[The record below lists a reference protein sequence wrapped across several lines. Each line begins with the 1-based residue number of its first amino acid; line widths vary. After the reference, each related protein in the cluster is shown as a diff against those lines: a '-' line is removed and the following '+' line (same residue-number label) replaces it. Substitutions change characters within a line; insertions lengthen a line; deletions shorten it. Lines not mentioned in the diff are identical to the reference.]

1 MLPLSAKLLI
11 EFRAMVDR
19 TRVLF
24 IIMLALLFLSTA
36 FSATSAQPQQQQE
49 RSIRGRVHSS
59 TGVNA
64 AWIIVRLLRSSRE
77 PVTLAVTD
85 NTGEF
90 LFSGLKE
97 ISYLIVVAAP
107 GYRTATETINF
118 NGRASPVSTDKV
130 STVEITLL
138 PDSSAALA
146 STSQPAFTQN
156 VPKGARDAFER
167 AMRLGKAG
175 RKQVANTMLQE
186 AIKIYPDYFD
196 ARFAL
201 GNELMKAGRTA
212 EAIIELEE
220 ASRINPR
227 DDRVYQT
234 FGALLVK
241 QGKYEVAAAVFAEAA
256 RLNPA
261 EPLHP
266 LMRAEALIDYTSTI
280 DASGSES
287 AGGVV
292 RNNALNEAERNLF
305 LANHK
310 SDKRLAAAVHFQL
323 ARLYQKKGERQR
335 AAAELDQYL
344 LANPTV
350 KNADEVRNVIRKLRM
365 PAGEIV
371 PAQPPP
377 SSSPQ

>member
-1 MLPLSAKLLI
+1 MI
-11 EFRAMVDR
+11 DR

-24 IIMLALLFLSTA
+24 IMLALLFLSTT
-36 FSATSAQPQQQQE
+36 FSTASAQQQQE
-49 RSIRGRVHSS
+49 RSIRGRVHRSA
-59 TGVNA
+59 GVDA
-64 AWIIVRLLRSSRE
+64 AWIIVRLLTSSSE
-77 PVTLAVTD
+77 PVTLAVTN

-97 ISYLIVVAAP
+97 TSYLVVVAAP
-107 GYRTATETINF
+107 GYRTATEKINF
-118 NGRASPVSTDKV
+118 TGRANSVSTDGV
-130 STVEITLL
+130 STVEITLQ

-156 VPKGARDAFER
+156 VPKAARDAFER
-167 AMRLGKAG
+167 ALRLGKAG

-196 ARFAL
+196 AHLAL
-201 GNELMKAGRTA
+201 GNELMKAGLIA

-241 QGKYEVAAAVFAEAA
+241 QGKYEVAAAVFAEAS

-266 LMRAEALIDYTSTI
+266 LMRAEALIDYASAI

-287 AGGVV
+287 AGAVV
-292 RNNALNEAERNLF
+292 RNDALNEAERNLN
-305 LANHK
+305 LANNK
-310 SDKRLAAAVHFQL
+310 SNNRLAATVHFQM
-323 ARLYQKKGERQR
+323 ARLYQRKGERDR

-350 KNADEVRNVIRKLRM
+350 KNADEVREVIRKLRT
-365 PAGEIV
+365 PAGEIE

-377 SSSPQ
+377 PPQ